1 MVRFL
6 DKLLTDD
13 TRRKAFAQKGS
24 ADIGYSV
31 PGSGRFRL
39 NVFRQ
44 LSGISMVARHIP
56 TKIPD
61 FNGLN
66 LPPTLRKIC
75 DERRGLVLVT
85 GTTGSGKST
94 TLASMLEYINQTKSC
109 HILTIEDPIEF
120 VLSSKKCVISQREI
134 GESTDSFPTALRA
147 ALRQD
152 PDIILIG
159 EMRDVETIE
168 TALHAA
174 ETGHLVMSTMHTL
187 DTTET
192 VNRMVSVFPPH
203 YQKEIRNLV
212 STVLRWVVSQR
223 LLERADGKGRVP
235 ACEIMCV
242 TPRIKDLIKENA
254 GSREMLEDVAKNASV
269 YGTQTFDQ
277 ALMRMLHGKLI
288 TIEQALG
295 ACSNPADFKLR
306 VSGISGQSDTNF

>member
-1 MVRFL
+1 M
-6 DKLLTDD
+6 
-13 TRRKAFAQKGS
+13 
-24 ADIGYSV
+24 
-31 PGSGRFRL
+31 
-39 NVFRQ
+39 
-44 LSGISMVARHIP
+44 
-56 TKIPD
+56 
-61 FNGLN
+61 
-66 LPPTLRKIC
+66 
-75 DERRGLVLVT
+75 T

-187 DTTET
+187 DTSET